1 METEEIALSR
11 VSENE
16 ANPRTITEANFQ
28 KLVKSILVFPKMLQ
42 LRPIVVDE
50 TYKALGGNMRTRALC
65 HIVSMTP
72 EAIMDVLDTDKRLTD
87 SEKRLIAYYW
97 SLWKEQP
104 TATIVKAS
112 DLTEAQKKE
121 FIIKDNAGFGD
132 WDTEALANQWNTD
145 LLKDWGIQDWQLQG
159 WVSPDSLKNGEQA
172 DDDQKEAKDDE
183 FDEETEKIP
192 QRCKECELWQLGKHR
207 LMCGDSTDAEQ
218 VKFLMGGQVVNLYL
232 TDPPYN
238 VGYGYEG
245 SAMMS
250 GKRKHRTDG
259 MTVKNDKMDNDKF
272 RDFLS
277 AAFLAAEE
285 TMEKGAAFYIFYSGN
300 YSMWFREALMSTKDL
315 ELRQTLI
322 WNKDSLCLGRQD
334 YQWKHEPC
342 LYGWKNGGA
351 HNWFNDRAQTTVI
364 DMARPKVS
372 REHPTMKPVPLFA
385 YLMGNSTKEGWNVYD
400 GFGGSGTTL
409 IAAEQLN
416 RNAFLMELDPH
427 YCDVIIA
434 RWEKLTGEKAVKID
448 EFKKHGE

>member
-1 METEEIALSR
+1 MKTEEIALSR

-72 EAIMDVLDTDKRLTD
+72 EAIMDVLDTDQRLTD
-87 SEKRLIAYYW
+87 
-97 SLWKEQP
+97 
-104 TATIVKAS
+104 
-112 DLTEAQKKE
+112 
-121 FIIKDNAGFGD
+121 
-132 WDTEALANQWNTD
+132 ALANQWNTD

-159 WVSPDSLKNGEQA
+159 WMSPDSLKNGEQA
-172 DDDQKEAKDDE
+172 DEDQKEAKDDE
-183 FDEETEKIP
+183 FDEDTEKIP

-250 GKRKHRTDG
+250 KRKHRTDG
-259 MTVKNDKMDNDKF
+259 LTVKNDKMDNDKF

-285 TMEKGAAFYIFYSGN
+285 TMEKGAAFYIFHSDN

-315 ELRQTLI
+315 ELRETLI

-448 EFKKHGE
+448 EFKKQVE